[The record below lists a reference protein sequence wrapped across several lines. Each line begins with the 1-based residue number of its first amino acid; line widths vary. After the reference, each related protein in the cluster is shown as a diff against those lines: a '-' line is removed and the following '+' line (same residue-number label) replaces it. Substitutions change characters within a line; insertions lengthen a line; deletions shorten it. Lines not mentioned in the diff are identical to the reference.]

1 MFIIQSRDGYDIMC
15 KRCGEDP
22 LAVFVLL
29 EREYVFVEVLL
40 KFLVGKVDV
49 ELLVSIHLEILK
61 PENVQNPNK
70 AKGLFP

>member
-1 MFIIQSRDGYDIMC
+1 MC